1 MERELSTKA
10 LGRLAAKSLSMSLC
24 KVLPAAQDQ
33 ASPDAVS
40 TASTHLSAEHRSQ
53 VSYSA

>member
-10 LGRLAAKSLSMSLC
+10 WGRLAAKSLSMSLC
-24 KVLPAAQDQ
+24 KVLPAAQNQ

-40 TASTHLSAEHRSQ
+40 TASTHLSVEHHSQ
-53 VSYSA
+53 VSHSA